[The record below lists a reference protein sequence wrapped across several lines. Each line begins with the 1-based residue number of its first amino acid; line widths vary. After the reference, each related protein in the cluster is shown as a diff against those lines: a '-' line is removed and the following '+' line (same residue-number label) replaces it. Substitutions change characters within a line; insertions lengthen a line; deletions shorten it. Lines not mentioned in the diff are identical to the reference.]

1 MRNRVKD
8 GSTDA
13 DTTKDSLSLM
23 PYHSSNGTVK
33 ALGLTSSP
41 KKAQGNPE
49 LIKIKFVLHCGIEAH
64 NRN

>member
-8 GSTDA
+8 GSTGA
-13 DTTKDSLSLM
+13 DTAEDSVSLV
-23 PYHSSNGTVK
+23 PHHSSHGTVK

-41 KKAQGNPE
+41 KKARENSE